1 MVPSTWILYLL
12 DLKREE
18 MEAQT
23 GEAYTWERFALLP
36 HWMGGVLS
44 IWGPA
49 ARQGPGIRH
58 NIDFL
63 ISILPCLT

>member
-23 GEAYTWERFALLP
+23 GEAYTWERIALLP
-36 HWMGGVLS
+36 HWMGRVLS

-49 ARQGPGIRH
+49 AQQGPGIRLS
-58 NIDFL
+58 L